1 MKKKTV
7 LFLLTVFAFALAAAP
22 VLTSCSDDE
31 GNDDPG
37 FGSPEK
43 LAAPTNIRL
52 DEAERTLRWDAVPH
66 AASYTIY
73 RNLLGGLAAP
83 AAEGAKALGSSTSVT
98 VTTNSYPLTEADYD
112 AWHTWYIVANPPA
125 NSPQYEASDYAIT
138 PTFVCPVNKQLLATP
153 SDSSFTYQIMSVD
166 SASGNPN
173 VRFFWDEVPE
183 ALNYTCVVAASDSG
197 FSSTS
202 KRVTSNTYVDFRLHF
217 GRVYTVSLTANPDNT
232 GEWIE
237 SATLRK
243 RLTMPAANGSEAPK
257 E

>member
-7 LFLLTVFAFALAAAP
+7 LFLLPAFAFALAAAP

-37 FGSPEK
+37 FGAPEK

-52 DEAERTLRWDAVPH
+52 DQAERTLRWDAVPH

-73 RNLLGGLAAP
+73 RSFLSLSSAP
-83 AAEGAKALGSSTSVT
+83 AAETAKAQSNLSPVT
-98 VTTNSYPLTEADYD
+98 VTTNSYRLTEADYD
-112 AWHTWYIVANPPA
+112 AWQSWSIVANPPA
-125 NSPQYEASDYAIT
+125 NSMQYKVSDRVFT
-138 PTFVCPVNKQLLATP
+138 PDFVCPVNKQLLATP
-153 SDSSFTYQIMSVD
+153 SDSSFVYQIMSVD

-173 VRFFWDEVPE
+173 VRFFWDEVPD
-183 ALNYTCVVAASDSG
+183 ALNYTCVVTSSDSG
-197 FSSTS
+197 FSSTER
-202 KRVTSNTYVDFRLHF
+202 RVTSNTYVDFRLHF

>member
-7 LFLLTVFAFALAAAP
+7 LFLLPAFAFALAAAP

-83 AAEGAKALGSSTSVT
+83 AAEGVVTLSVPRPDTSGS
-98 VTTNSYPLTEADYD
+98 TTACQLKKTFFVGIKKRKNSLDNLKLFAIIPFVPAV
-112 AWHTWYIVANPPA
+112 AGAFSGIV
-125 NSPQYEASDYAIT
+125 
-138 PTFVCPVNKQLLATP
+138 
-153 SDSSFTYQIMSVD
+153 
-166 SASGNPN
+166 
-173 VRFFWDEVPE
+173 
-183 ALNYTCVVAASDSG
+183 
-197 FSSTS
+197 
-202 KRVTSNTYVDFRLHF
+202 
-217 GRVYTVSLTANPDNT
+217 
-232 GEWIE
+232 
-237 SATLRK
+237 
-243 RLTMPAANGSEAPK
+243 
-257 E
+257 